1 MEEIKDSSGSCTKI
15 VMTVEFKITLPK
27 FVQCT
32 KIRSGSEILFFG
44 YTPLYF
50 YLDTGLLGGGNMEE
64 KAAASGRSSDSFFA
78 GAKTAKRSA

>member
-1 MEEIKDSSGSCTKI
+1 MSNH
-15 VMTVEFKITLPK
+15 L
-27 FVQCT
+27 
-32 KIRSGSEILFFG
+32 